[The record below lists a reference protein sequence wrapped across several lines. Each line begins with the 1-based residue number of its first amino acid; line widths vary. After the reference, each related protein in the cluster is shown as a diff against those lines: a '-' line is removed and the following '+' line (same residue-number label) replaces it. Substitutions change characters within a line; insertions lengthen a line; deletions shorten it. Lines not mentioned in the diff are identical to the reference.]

1 MKENQKKFLKR
12 VGKGALYIAATGG
25 AYYLAKGVLN
35 LMFKGLPSE
44 KETPQQKAKAAPS
57 ASTEI

>member
-1 MKENQKKFLKR
+1 MKEKQKKFLKR

-44 KETPQQKAKAAPS
+44 KDMPQQKAKAAPPIS
-57 ASTEI
+57 AKL